1 MAVSHHTPIIM
12 MSNEIKSIM
21 TAAVG
26 HRNVLVSFEFPVVH
40 LKVLPNLSQIF
51 TDADKYQ

>member
-40 LKVLPNLSQIF
+40 LKVLPNLTQTF